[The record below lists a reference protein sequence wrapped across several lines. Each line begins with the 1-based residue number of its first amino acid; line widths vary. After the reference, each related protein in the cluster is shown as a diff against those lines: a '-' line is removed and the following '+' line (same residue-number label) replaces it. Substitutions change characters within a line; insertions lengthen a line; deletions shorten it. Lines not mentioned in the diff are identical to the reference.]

1 VAVLATFAGT
11 FTFVFSLLRRV
22 DDDPVPDIGV
32 MVAGLAVAASLG
44 LLLFFSPVSL
54 ITCGLWRSQR

>member
-11 FTFVFSLLRRV
+11 FTFAFSLLRRV

-44 LLLFFSPVSL
+44 LLLFSRTFHS
-54 ITCGLWRSQR
+54 